1 MPDLRGTSLALDIK
15 PVESSVQADRTQEAI
30 PARASKPQDEGVDT
44 VRVCVSVVVGMRA

>member
-30 PARASKPQDEGVDT
+30 PAFHLRDREDQGSGIRT
-44 VRVCVSVVVGMRA
+44 H